1 MLQMKKFTLSLKKG
15 VLFLAGL
22 SFLLFSGFDLPEEQ
36 AIYIQGFLTKYHDLE
51 AYGKEIKR
59 FEINVTNTGFC
70 RYRKIYSNGKEEY
83 FSFNLSRFKSMDFY
97 GTAANGELYLRTKND
112 DVVVQTRN
120 DRKGE
125 IDSTGTYLII
135 PLKNVDEI
143 QLNQLAEHFK
153 TVNALLSSN
162 K

>member
-1 MLQMKKFTLSLKKG
+1 MKKFTLNSKKG
-15 VLFLAGL
+15 VFFLASL

-36 AIYIQGFLTKYHDLE
+36 TVYIQGFLTKYYDLE
-51 AYGKEIKR
+51 GQGKEIKR
-59 FEINVTNTGFC
+59 FDISVTNTGFC
-70 RYRKIYSNGKEEY
+70 RYRKVYTNGKEEF

-97 GTAANGELYLRTKND
+97 GTTARGELYLRTKND
-112 DVVVQTRN
+112 DVVVQTRR

-125 IDSTGTYLII
+125 IDSTGTYLVI
-135 PLKNVDEI
+135 PLKNVDEV

-153 TVNALLSSN
+153 TVNTLLLTN

>member
-1 MLQMKKFTLSLKKG
+1 MKKFTLNLKKF
-15 VLFLAGL
+15 VFFSSCL

-36 AIYIQGFLTKYHDLE
+36 TVFIQSMLTKYYDNDIQS
-51 AYGKEIKR
+51 KELKR

-70 RYRKIYSNGKEEY
+70 RYRKIFINGKEEY
-83 FSFNLSRFKSMDFY
+83 YAFNLSRFERMDFY
-97 GTAANGELYLRTKND
+97 GTSAKGELYLRTKND

-125 IDSTGTYLII
+125 IDSTGTYVMI
-135 PLKNVDEI
+135 PLKNIDEVL
-143 QLNQLAEHFK
+143 LNQLAAHLKKMNEE
-153 TVNALLSSN
+153 LL

>member
-1 MLQMKKFTLSLKKG
+1 MKKFTLNLKKG
-15 VLFLAGL
+15 VFFLASL
-22 SFLLFSGFDLPEEQ
+22 SFLLFSSFDLPEDET
-36 AIYIQGFLTKYHDLE
+36 AYIQSFLTKYYDLE
-51 AYGKEIKR
+51 AQGKEIKR
-59 FEINVTNTGFC
+59 FDINVTNTGFC
-70 RYRKIYSNGKEEY
+70 RYRKVYSNGKEEF
-83 FSFNLSRFKSMDFY
+83 FSFNLSRFKGMDFY
-97 GTAANGELYLRTKND
+97 GTTVKGELYLRTKND

-153 TVNALLSSN
+153 AVNTLLLAN